1 MRDKGKNME
10 VKEKMEK
17 VKNNKALKLIGNI
30 LYTIVF
36 ILVLLVLIVAILQRA
51 SNNTLSLKGYRIFSV
66 ATGSMVPKYNVSDVL
81 LSKEIDVKDIQVG
94 DDVVYIGKEGSFK
107 NRVVTHQVISKTEQD
122 GKYKFIT
129 KGIANTEDDPEIDSD
144 QILGKIQYKF
154 KILSLIGKT
163 ISNVYIFYFM
173 IFVPIAII
181 IVKQIIVVINS
192 GKDNEDDSEDEE
204 NDDDNSDD
212 LKTDDEEDDSED
224 EKSDDKENESGDE

>member
-1 MRDKGKNME
+1 ME
-10 VKEKMEK
+10 VKEKIKE

-36 ILVLLVLIVAILQRA
+36 IIVLLVLVVAILQRA
-51 SNNTLSLKGYRIFSV
+51 SNNTLSLGGYRVFSV

-81 LSKEIDVKDIQVG
+81 LSKEIDAKDIQVG

-129 KGIANTEDDPEIDSD
+129 KGIANTVEDPEIDSD

-154 KILSLIGKT
+154 KILSLIGKM

-181 IVKQIIVVINS
+181 IVKQIIVAIKS
-192 GKDNEDDSEDEE
+192 GKDDEDDEDSDEDDSEDEE
-204 NDDDNSDD
+204 NDD
-212 LKTDDEEDDSED
+212 EDDD
-224 EKSDDKENESGDE
+224 NSDDKENESGDE

>member
-1 MRDKGKNME
+1 ME
-10 VKEKMEK
+10 VREKIEK

-122 GKYKFIT
+122 RKYKFIT
-129 KGIANTEDDPEIDSD
+129 KGIANTEEDPEIDGD

-154 KILSLIGKT
+154 KILSLIGKM

-181 IVKQIIVVINS
+181 IVKQIIVVIKS
-192 GKDNEDDSEDEE
+192 GKNDEEDEDENEDEDDNEDNE
-204 NDDDNSDD
+204 N
-212 LKTDDEEDDSED
+212 K
-224 EKSDDKENESGDE
+224 EK

>member
-1 MRDKGKNME
+1 ME
-10 VKEKMEK
+10 VREKIEK

-129 KGIANTEDDPEIDSD
+129 KGIANTEEDPEIDGD

-154 KILSLIGKT
+154 KILSLIGKM

-181 IVKQIIVVINS
+181 IVKQIIVVIKS
-192 GKDNEDDSEDEE
+192 GKNDEDENEDEDDEDE
-204 NDDDNSDD
+204 
-212 LKTDDEEDDSED
+212 DDEEDED
-224 EKSDDKENESGDE
+224 ENEDEDDNEDNEDKEK

>member
-1 MRDKGKNME
+1 ME

-129 KGIANTEDDPEIDSD
+129 KGIANTEEDPEIDGD

-154 KILSLIGKT
+154 KILSLIGKM

-181 IVKQIIVVINS
+181 IVRQIIVVIKS
-192 GKDNEDDSEDEE
+192 GRNDEEDEEDENDNEDEDE
-204 NDDDNSDD
+204 
-212 LKTDDEEDDSED
+212 DEDGDGDED
-224 EKSDDKENESGDE
+224 EDEDEDNNEDKEDK

>member
-1 MRDKGKNME
+1 
-10 VKEKMEK
+10 
-17 VKNNKALKLIGNI
+17 
-30 LYTIVF
+30 
-36 ILVLLVLIVAILQRA
+36 
-51 SNNTLSLKGYRIFSV
+51 
-66 ATGSMVPKYNVSDVL
+66 MVPKYNVSDVL

-129 KGIANTEDDPEIDSD
+129 KGIANTEEDPEIDGD

-154 KILSLIGKT
+154 KILSLIGKM

-181 IVKQIIVVINS
+181 IVRQIIVVIKS
-192 GKDNEDDSEDEE
+192 GRNDEEDEEDENDNEDEDE
-204 NDDDNSDD
+204 
-212 LKTDDEEDDSED
+212 DEDGDGDED
-224 EKSDDKENESGDE
+224 EDEDEDNNEDKEDK

>member
-1 MRDKGKNME
+1 ME

-51 SNNTLSLKGYRIFSV
+51 SNNTLSL
-66 ATGSMVPKYNVSDVL
+66 N
-81 LSKEIDVKDIQVG
+81 

-129 KGIANTEDDPEIDSD
+129 KGIANTEEDPEIDGD

-154 KILSLIGKT
+154 KILSLIGKM

-173 IFVPIAII
+173 IFVPIAI
-181 IVKQIIVVINS
+181 V
-192 GKDNEDDSEDEE
+192 
-204 NDDDNSDD
+204 
-212 LKTDDEEDDSED
+212 LD
-224 EKSDDKENESGDE
+224 EKNI

>member
-1 MRDKGKNME
+1 ME

-17 VKNNKALKLIGNI
+17 IKNNKALKLIGNI

-129 KGIANTEDDPEIDSD
+129 KGIANTEEDPEIDGD

-154 KILSLIGKT
+154 KILSLIGKM

-181 IVKQIIVVINS
+181 IVRQIIVVIKS
-192 GKDNEDDSEDEE
+192 GRNDEEDEEDENDNEDEDE
-204 NDDDNSDD
+204 
-212 LKTDDEEDDSED
+212 DEDGDGDED
-224 EKSDDKENESGDE
+224 EDEDEDNNEDKEDK

>member
-1 MRDKGKNME
+1 ME
-10 VKEKMEK
+10 VKERIEE

-36 ILVLLVLIVAILQRA
+36 IIVLLVLVVAILQRA
-51 SNNTLSLKGYRIFSV
+51 SNNTLSLGGYRVFSV

-81 LSKEIDVKDIQVG
+81 LSKEIDAKDIQVG

>member
-1 MRDKGKNME
+1 ME

-51 SNNTLSLKGYRIFSV
+51 SNNTLSLKLNGYRIFSV

-122 GKYKFIT
+122 RKYKF
-129 KGIANTEDDPEIDSD
+129 
-144 QILGKIQYKF
+144 
-154 KILSLIGKT
+154 
-163 ISNVYIFYFM
+163 SN
-173 IFVPIAII
+173 
-181 IVKQIIVVINS
+181 K
-192 GKDNEDDSEDEE
+192 
-204 NDDDNSDD
+204 
-212 LKTDDEEDDSED
+212 
-224 EKSDDKENESGDE
+224 

>member
-1 MRDKGKNME
+1 ME

-51 SNNTLSLKGYRIFSV
+51 SNNTLSLNGYRIFSV

-122 GKYKFIT
+122 RKYKFIT
-129 KGIANTEDDPEIDSD
+129 KGIANTEEDPEIDGD

-154 KILSLIGKT
+154 KILSLIGKM

-181 IVKQIIVVINS
+181 IVKQIIVVIKS
-192 GKDNEDDSEDEE
+192 GRNNEEDEDDNEGNEDKVDSED
-204 NDDDNSDD
+204 N
-212 LKTDDEEDDSED
+212 K
-224 EKSDDKENESGDE
+224 DKEK